1 MRDSVLWRKETN
13 IVMLL
18 SKRLNITPERAL
30 DVYFHTRVNKYM
42 SSSEYGL
49 QQMSDLYIVD
59 DIINEEFIGNYA
71 FHPVTLE
78 KSLVRAHD

>member
-42 SSSEYGL
+42 SSPEYGL

-59 DIINEEFIGNYA
+59 DIINELQFG
-71 FHPVTLE
+71 
-78 KSLVRAHD
+78 

>member
-18 SKRLNITPERAL
+18 SQRLNITPERAL

-42 SSSEYGL
+42 SSSEYGF

-59 DIINEEFIGNYA
+59 DIINELQFG
-71 FHPVTLE
+71 
-78 KSLVRAHD
+78 